1 MSNCSFNEKKEMELK
16 LDILRKKFISV
27 KKKDIIQIQC
37 LLDAY
42 GMTYVTANNEAD
54 ELCGILT
61 LTNTVYACMTED
73 TDIMA
78 YGARKILR
86 YFSLIKHT
94 VVLYDM
100 PLILQNLHMTVRE
113 FQELCV
119 CSGNDYINMSKNI
132 FNYYKLLKI
141 YNKSSQTSFIQW
153 LLDKRYISLQEYH
166 NLLEIYD
173 IYTFKKSNPYDNLSY
188 KIIKNKS
195 VNKHNLVEILE
206 TAGFVFP
213 L

>member
-1 MSNCSFNEKKEMELK
+1 
-16 LDILRKKFISV
+16 
-27 KKKDIIQIQC
+27 
-37 LLDAY
+37 
-42 GMTYVTANNEAD
+42 
-54 ELCGILT
+54 
-61 LTNTVYACMTED
+61 
-73 TDIMA
+73 
-78 YGARKILR
+78 
-86 YFSLIKHT
+86 
-94 VVLYDM
+94 
-100 PLILQNLHMTVRE
+100 
-113 FQELCV
+113 
-119 CSGNDYINMSKNI
+119 MSKNI